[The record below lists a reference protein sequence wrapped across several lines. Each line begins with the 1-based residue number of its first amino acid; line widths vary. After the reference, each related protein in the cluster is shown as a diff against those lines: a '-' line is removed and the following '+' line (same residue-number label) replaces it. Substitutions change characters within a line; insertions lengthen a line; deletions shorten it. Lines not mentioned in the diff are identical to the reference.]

1 MRIAGPALHVSF
13 LLVASSAS
21 IALFGCASA
30 PQEQSPETNQDGTA
44 SSPTSS
50 STNADHRAAMDPASI
65 ERAGG
70 NLKAGQDGQAAQDA
84 ELLSLREQKNRLL
97 FDSALDRA
105 RELKQ
110 TLQLEEA
117 LAQVERA
124 LAINSDNLEAK
135 QLRAELAVLLDRPEA
150 LEGIGA
156 AEEDRYALRLEQL
169 RLGVKQDLNDAKLAL
184 QRSDYAS
191 AVAEL
196 RLARTK
202 IEVSGFDVDWQ
213 GIDEEIDT
221 LLAQAEDERAMA
233 EEAEML
239 ADREEAFAALQEKT
253 RAEEQRQQAAVNN
266 IVESAALA
274 FEESRFDDAE
284 EFAKLAL
291 QKQPRNEQAEE
302 IRTASFRAGRQQVQS
317 NYVVDKQEEF
327 RKWRASLEELRIPH
341 NEIITLPDA
350 DVWRRKSE
358 LRSRRVYN
366 PERNISPIEAELRK
380 ALSTTPV
387 TLPSI
392 EDEESLKVVMGYVR
406 DFTNLPIIVDQA
418 AEDLVTDEG
427 IVYQFNFENALTAE
441 QAINRIVAASGE
453 EVRWTIM
460 FDAIWVTTA
469 EKASGQPEPV
479 VHDVQDLIFG
489 LTDFY
494 GPRIDRIRLIDEL
507 EDDDGGGPFGL
518 VGEATR
524 IIELENLQTLIQD
537 TVAPETWEREGVGI
551 EVGET
556 NLLITQTKEVQAEIV
571 AFLEDLRRFN
581 SELVT
586 IESKFLEVTD
596 NFIQEIGNDFRGLDN
611 RVLEDVTNGLED
623 MASLGLDNG
632 GSGTDGTNAAGAPSA
647 GYYFDDG
654 LDGAFAATTQ
664 NFFETALGANLTTIG
679 GLTFQMTFFDDS
691 DVSSILRAVEKSEQS
706 QVVNSQMLSVHDSQ
720 RAYVTVINQR
730 AYIQDFDV
738 EVAQFQAV
746 ADPVV
751 NVLNEGIVLDVRP
764 TILEN
769 RKWLRLEIQPTVAR
783 VVALRNFSTTLG
795 GNTAPVE
802 FQLPELEVQ
811 SVNTSAFLP
820 DGGSLLLGGLSRIRN
835 VERKAE
841 VPWISKI
848 PLLGF
853 LFKSEGYNDERSS
866 LMILVKATITDIR
879 ESVETKLES
888 QYR

>member
-1 MRIAGPALHVSF
+1 MRIAGSALHVSF
-13 LLVASSAS
+13 LAAAGVASLTL
-21 IALFGCASA
+21 IGCASSPKEPTEPQIQDDAAAA
-30 PQEQSPETNQDGTA
+30 PRTRLD
-44 SSPTSS
+44 
-50 STNADHRAAMDPASI
+50 AAAL

-70 NLKAGQDGQAAQDA
+70 NFTVGQEGQSARDA
-84 ELLSLREQKNRLL
+84 ELLSLREQKDRLL
-97 FDSALDRA
+97 FDAAMERA

-124 LAINSDNLEAK
+124 LAINADNLEAK
-135 QLRAELAVLLDRPEA
+135 RLRAELAVLLDRPDA
-150 LEGIGA
+150 SAGVGA
-156 AEEDRYALRLEQL
+156 AEADRYRLKLEQL

-184 QRSDYAS
+184 GRGDYAG

-202 IEVSGFDVDWQ
+202 IEVGGYDVDWQ
-213 GIDEEIDT
+213 GVDEEVMT
-221 LLAQAEDERAMA
+221 LLAQAEDERAAA
-233 EEAEML
+233 EEAARL
-239 ADREEAFAALQEKT
+239 AEREEAFSVLQEKQ
-253 RAEEQRQQAAVNN
+253 RAEQEREQLIVDN
-266 IVESAALA
+266 IVASAALA
-274 FEESRFDDAE
+274 FEESRYGDAE
-284 EFAKLAL
+284 EFARLAL
-291 QKQPRNEQAEE
+291 QKQPRNDQAEE
-302 IRTASFRAGRQQVQS
+302 IRTASFRASRQQVQS
-317 NYVVDKQEEF
+317 NYLVKKAEEF
-327 RKWRASLEELRIPH
+327 RRWREGIEELRIPR

-350 DVWRRKSE
+350 DEWRRKSE
-358 LRSRRVYN
+358 LRSRRVFN
-366 PERNISPIEAELRK
+366 PERNISPIEAELRT

-392 EDEESLKVVMGYVR
+392 EDEESLKTVMGYVR

-418 AEDLVTDEG
+418 AEDLVSDEG
-427 IVYQFNFENALTAE
+427 IVYKFNFENALTAE
-441 QAINRIVAASGE
+441 QAINRIVAVSGE
-453 EVRWTIM
+453 EIRWTIKY
-460 FDAIWVTTA
+460 DAIFVTTT
-469 EKASGQPEPV
+469 EKAVGAPIPV

-489 LTDFY
+489 LTDFS

-507 EDDDGGGPFGL
+507 EDDDGGGPFGF
-518 VGEATR
+518 VGEPTR

-537 TVAPETWEREGVGI
+537 TVAPETWERDGVGI

-556 NLLITQTKEVQAEIV
+556 NLLVTQTPEVQAEIRD
-571 AFLEDLRRFN
+571 FLEDLRKFN

-596 NFIQEIGNDFRGLDN
+596 NFIQEIGNDFRGLDD

-647 GYYFDDG
+647 GYFFDDG
-654 LDGAFAATTQ
+654 LDGTFAATTQ
-664 NFFETALGANLTTIG
+664 NFFETALGSQLSTIG
-679 GLTFQMTFFDDS
+679 GLTFQMAFFDDS
-691 DVSSILRAVEKSEQS
+691 EVSAILRAVEKSEKS
-706 QVVNSQMLSVHDSQ
+706 EVVNSQMLSVHDSQ

-746 ADPVV
+746 ADPVI

-783 VVALRNFSTTLG
+783 VVALRDFSTTLG

-835 VERKAE
+835 VERRAE
-841 VPWISKI
+841 VPWIGRV

-853 LFKSEGYNDERSS
+853 LFKQEGYNDEKNS

-879 ESVETKLES
+879 ESVENKLEA
-888 QYR
+888 QY